1 MKISDYMSF
10 ASLFPL
16 MGCEYITLKMGVELD
31 RLFKIKYANKTCG
44 SLITEYVENDT
55 VSATYQEVIAKSVYL
70 LNRAKW
76 DDLFKFAAEDID
88 PWIDGSS
95 TTVTTYG
102 RKIDESLGGSD
113 SYSRLNE
120 ISGFDSVNFVDDKQE
135 SNETTYGRTSSTQ
148 NSGTN
153 QSVTTRRS
161 QQAEKLMGVTME
173 FWERYGITR
182 TVLSDAARALSL
194 PLYELD

>member
-10 ASLFPL
+10 ATLFPL
-16 MGCEYITLKMGVELD
+16 MGCEYITQEMGDELD
-31 RLFKIKYANKTCG
+31 RLFKLKYANKTCG
-44 SLITEYVENDT
+44 NLITEYVENDT
-55 VSATYQEVIAKSVYL
+55 VSATYQEVIARSVYL

-88 PWIDGSS
+88 PWIDGNS

-102 RKIDESLGGSD
+102 RKIDERLGGSD

>member
-1 MKISDYMSF
+1 MKISEYMSF

-16 MGCEYITLKMGVELD
+16 MGCEYITQELGEELD
-31 RLFKIKYANKTCG
+31 RLFKLRYESKTCG
-44 SLITEYVENDT
+44 NLINEYVENDT
-55 VSATYQEVIAKSVYL
+55 VSVTYQEVIARSVYL

-95 TTVTTYG
+95 TTETTYG
-102 RKIDESLGGSD
+102 RKIDETLGGAD

-120 ISGFDSVNFVDDKQE
+120 ISGFDSVDFVDDKQE
-135 SNETTYGRTSSTQ
+135 SNETKYGRTSSVE
-148 NSGTN
+148 NSGKNTM
-153 QSVTTRRS
+153 VTTRRS

-173 FWERYGITR
+173 FWDRYGITR
-182 TVLSDAARALSL
+182 TVLADAARALSL